1 MSADNPYLDLALE
14 GVHLVEASA
23 GTGKTW
29 TLATLVTRL
38 VVERGLRIGQIL
50 TVTYTEAATQELRKR
65 IRERLQLALDLVDAP
80 PVEGEGAEAAVTR
93 QLLHAH
99 LQRGEEMGRFLLGS
113 TVVLLMPQGG
123 LQFNP
128 AWKEATPV
136 RLGEAMAQEG

>member
-65 IRERLQLALDLVDAP
+65 IRERL
-80 PVEGEGAEAAVTR
+80 
-93 QLLHAH
+93 
-99 LQRGEEMGRFLLGS
+99 
-113 TVVLLMPQGG
+113 
-123 LQFNP
+123 
-128 AWKEATPV
+128 
-136 RLGEAMAQEG
+136 